1 MRCLSSSRR
10 STIPCVFCILAI
22 HSANMST
29 NIFILSNRICV
40 WPWLVKDK
48 ALNSSDSFFE
58 SGNGPVFASS
68 TITTCYSNMS
78 TPYLKPCRVEKCGRQ
93 PMGLSCHNFGQISS
107 HHQHISPCT
116 RFTPN
121 SQHPHT
127 PHPRSFSRDI
137 ILLLLLQQ
145 LISEP

>member
-1 MRCLSSSRR
+1 MIGLRCLSSSRR

-58 SGNGPVFASS
+58 SENGPVFASS

-93 PMGLSCHNFGQISS
+93 GRWNIKLTLSISTLL
-107 HHQHISPCT
+107 HQFTTLRNNRAATLATLQFSLT
-116 RFTPN
+116 RTNHFLN
-121 SQHPHT
+121 YSDGYHC
-127 PHPRSFSRDI
+127 
-137 ILLLLLQQ
+137 
-145 LISEP
+145 EN